1 MHLLMVI
8 SKLNIGMKNLKF
20 AVSTL
25 ALMGLLIFSYLQIRT
40 QKNYNP
46 FIQNLKTPEGE
57 LTLREIRAENKIILM
72 YFGFLSCPDVCPTT
86 LSSMSKVFKDL
97 SKEKLDK
104 IEFLF
109 IDLDP
114 ERDTMERMINYSSNF
129 HPKIKPVIMNLKELD
144 LFTKYFGVAFMKVP
158 LKSKMGYT
166 IDHSTDIIVLSP
178 EGQILQPIAHGS
190 AQVDILN
197 QLNKLFDEK
206 GTP

>member
-46 FIQNLKTPEGE
+46 FIQKLKTPEGE

-86 LSSMSKVFKDL
+86 LSSMSKVFKDF
-97 SKEKLDK
+97 SKEKLDR

-114 ERDTMERMINYSSNF
+114 EKDTMERMIKYSSNF
-129 HPKIKPVIMNLKELD
+129 HPKIKPVIINLLD
-144 LFTKYFGVAFMKVP
+144 LDPFTKYFGVAFMKMP

>member
-20 AVSTL
+20 AFSTL

-97 SKEKLDK
+97 SKEKLDR

-114 ERDTMERMINYSSNF
+114 EKDTMERMIKYSSNF
-129 HPKIKPVIMNLKELD
+129 HPKIKPVIINLLD
-144 LFTKYFGVAFMKVP
+144 LDPFTKYFGVAFMKMP